1 MQPISTDIIVWLA
14 VAGIFASAAIMWGI
28 YKLIAK
34 LSRPRDTEESVDSPV
49 QKVLIKSVASTKSTD
64 VRGIK
69 STGFEPTL
77 KRSVES
83 VKKDE
88 KKQNF
93 LDLLDELNGLD
104 DNKEELERKR
114 RKRAKELV
122 TTASSVGIE
131 ASASDETAS
140 QTFIGREP
148 PRPDPGRIELD
159 LIKADSTLIEE

>member
-1 MQPISTDIIVWLA
+1 MQPISTDIIVWLTL
-14 VAGIFASAAIMWGI
+14 AGIFASAAIMWGI

-34 LSRPRDTEESVDSPV
+34 LSRPRETESIDSPAK
-49 QKVLIKSVASTKSTD
+49 KVLIKSIASNKSAD

-93 LDLLDELNGLD
+93 LDLLDELNGLE

-114 RKRAKELV
+114 RKREKELV